1 MRSRHYVV
9 GLLDALATPG
19 VSKDSSP
26 QATERR
32 VTEKNTRLTSAEI
45 ALARLREMAND
56 VGLSKTQSE
65 NQAPE
70 KSLRANVRDLDIAS
84 DLLEAARMACG
95 DLPPDA
101 SSRLR
106 TLLLVVRG
114 LCGTGVERDFHDLIE
129 AASIACL
136 PPKKSGALQMLLRVA
151 SGKLDE
157 ARASVDGGNNAA
169 AAADPPGRPSGSNR
183 TSGPSPR

>member
-1 MRSRHYVV
+1 
-9 GLLDALATPG
+9 
-19 VSKDSSP
+19 
-26 QATERR
+26 

-45 ALARLREMAND
+45 ALARLREMADD
-56 VGLSKTQSE
+56 VGLSKTESV
-65 NQAPE
+65 NQAPV
-70 KSLRANVRDLDIAS
+70 KPLRAIVRDLDIAS

-114 LCGTGVERDFHDLIE
+114 LCATGVERDFHDLIE

-157 ARASVDGGNNAA
+157 ARASVEGGDRAV
-169 AAADPPGRPSGSNR
+169 AAADPPGRPSDPNR
-183 TSGPSPR
+183 ANRPSRR

>member
-1 MRSRHYVV
+1 
-9 GLLDALATPG
+9 
-19 VSKDSSP
+19 
-26 QATERR
+26 

-65 NQAPE
+65 NQAP
-70 KSLRANVRDLDIAS
+70 KKPLRAIVRDLDIAS

-95 DLPPDA
+95 DLPADA

-114 LCGTGVERDFHDLIE
+114 LCATGVERDFHDLIE

-151 SGKLDE
+151 SGRLDE
-157 ARASVDGGNNAA
+157 ARASAEGRNKAA
-169 AAADPPGRPSGSNR
+169 AAADLPGHPSGSNGANR
-183 TSGPSPR
+183 PSPR